1 MTDTPIHD
9 ELQNFMKMSTR
20 GSDRKVEP
28 VAVSVPVEASA
39 HAPARHQRA

>member
-9 ELQNFMKMSTR
+9 ELQNFMKMSAR

-28 VAVSVPVEASA
+28 VDASVPVEVPV
-39 HAPARHQRA
+39 HAPARHQKA

>member
-20 GSDRKVEP
+20 GSDRKFEP
-28 VAVSVPVEASA
+28 VAVSAPVKVSA
-39 HAPARHQRA
+39 HAPARHKKA

>member
-20 GSDRKVEP
+20 GGDRTVEP
-28 VAVSVPVEASA
+28 VAVSVPVEVPV
-39 HAPARHQRA
+39 HAPARHHRA

>member
-20 GSDRKVEP
+20 GGDRKVEP
-28 VAVSVPVEASA
+28 VRASVPVEVSS
-39 HAPARHQRA
+39 HAPARHHRA

>member
-20 GSDRKVEP
+20 GSDRKVERGAAP
-28 VAVSVPVEASA
+28 LPVEMPA
-39 HAPARHQRA
+39 HVPARHHRA